1 MKDYHPSLIE
11 SDEEIQMIY
20 NNNLSEGNIT
30 CDKDKYKLSENTLDT
45 LDIDKYSSNA
55 ITKQILGEGE
65 GEAILVNNNNNTKY
79 NHNKISDD
87 ILQYLGNNE

>member
-20 NNNLSEGNIT
+20 NNNLSKENIT
-30 CDKDKYKLSENTLDT
+30 CDTDKYKFSENTLDT
-45 LDIDKYSSNA
+45 LDINKYSSNA
-55 ITKQILGEGE
+55 ITKHILGED
-65 GEAILVNNNNNTKY
+65 ILVNNINNNIKNKY
-79 NHNKISDD
+79 YYNKISDD